1 MRRRPDDW
9 RRFHDDEGHSEMTT
23 QVKAITAKEVA
34 ELRQRTGA
42 GMMDCKKA
50 LEAANGDMEAAI
62 EALRKSGA
70 MKAEKRAG
78 RTASEGLIGNYIH
91 HNGKVG
97 VLVEVNCET
106 DFVARTEDFKNLVKS
121 IAEHIAGTPTPP
133 IAVDKD
139 QIPADKVENERRI
152 FTEQVKES
160 GKPAHLVDKI
170 VEGKIESFYKEV
182 SLLNQLWV
190 RDDKKT
196 IGELVKE
203 VSGKTGE
210 NIQVR
215 RFVRFQIGE
224 A

>member
-1 MRRRPDDW
+1 
-9 RRFHDDEGHSEMTT
+9 MTT
-23 QVKAITAKEVA
+23 MQKAISAKEVS

-50 LEAANGDMEAAI
+50 LEQTGGDMEGAI
-62 EALRKSGA
+62 ELLRKSGA
-70 MKAEKRAG
+70 AKAEKRGG
-78 RTASEGLIGNYIH
+78 RETREGMIGSYIH
-91 HNGKVG
+91 FNGKIG

-106 DFVARTEDFKNLVKS
+106 DFVARTDDFKNLVKS
-121 IAEHIAGTPTPP
+121 IAEHIAAAAP

-139 QIPADKVENERRI
+139 QIPPEKIESERRI

-160 GKPAHLVDKI
+160 GKPAHLIDKI
-170 VEGKIESFYKEV
+170 VEGKVEAYYKEV
-182 SLLNQLWV
+182 CLLYQPWV

-203 VSGKTGE
+203 MSGKTGE

-215 RFVRFQIGE
+215 RFTRFQMGE
-224 A
+224 

>member
-1 MRRRPDDW
+1 
-9 RRFHDDEGHSEMTT
+9 MTT
-23 QVKAITAKEVA
+23 KQKAISAKEVS

-50 LEAANGDMEAAI
+50 LEETGGDMEAAI
-62 EALRKSGA
+62 ELLRKSGA
-70 MKAEKRAG
+70 AKAEKRVG
-78 RTASEGLIGNYIH
+78 RGTSEGMIGSYIH
-91 HNGKVG
+91 HNGKIG

-106 DFVARTEDFKNLVKS
+106 DFVARTDDFKNLVKS
-121 IAEHIAGTPTPP
+121 IAEHIAAAAP

-139 QIPADKVENERRI
+139 QIPAAKIESERRI

-170 VEGKIESFYKEV
+170 VEGKVEAYYKEV
-182 SLLNQLWV
+182 CLLYQPWV
-190 RDDKKT
+190 RDDKKSV
-196 IGELVKE
+196 GELVKE
-203 VSGKTGE
+203 MSAKTGE

-215 RFVRFQIGE
+215 RFTRFQMGE